1 MNRTRF
7 IQIVVAIGGI
17 FYILTAL
24 TMLFAPR
31 WFFFNI
37 GHFEPFNRHYMGDLG
52 TFIFALG
59 IGLLI
64 AARDP
69 FRHRLMIGSGI
80 LASFLH
86 TLNHVYDAALSGAS
100 LAHWMMD
107 VGPLLIFV
115 GILAIVYAQM
125 PKAASVG
132 G

>member
-1 MNRTRF
+1 MNRIRF
-7 IQIVVAIGGI
+7 TQVAVAIGGI

-52 TFIFALG
+52 TFTLALG
-59 IGLLI
+59 IGLLL

-69 FRHRLMIGSGI
+69 FRHRLMIGAGV
-80 LASFLH
+80 LGSFLH
-86 TLNHVYDAALSGAS
+86 TLNHMYDAVISGAS
-100 LAHWMMD
+100 LAHWMID

-115 GILAIVYAQM
+115 GILAIVYSQM
-125 PKAASVG
+125 PKAETVG
-132 G
+132 S